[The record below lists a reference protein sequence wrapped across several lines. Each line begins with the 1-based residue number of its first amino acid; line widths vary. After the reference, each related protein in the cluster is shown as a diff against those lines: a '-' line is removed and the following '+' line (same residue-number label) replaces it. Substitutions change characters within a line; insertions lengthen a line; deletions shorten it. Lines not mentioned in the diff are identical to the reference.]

1 MALVPPTFSLF
12 SRISTEA
19 PPTDAASAA
28 ESAAAPE
35 PTTITSGGMSALTLG
50 DELRSDTISD

>member
-19 PPTDAASAA
+19 PPTEAASAA
-28 ESAAAPE
+28 DNAAAPD
-35 PTTITSGGMSALTLG
+35 PMTITSGGEVEEGWMDWLASG
-50 DELRSDTISD
+50 TI